1 MPPPRR
7 RTRGALSTYDR
18 EMLQAI
24 ADRRLDPTDPDA
36 QAVLQRVNAP
46 PTDEVWLSIGGPDDT
61 RPAGDQDRINA
72 ELAELPSLEELRSG
86 AARPPVFDPLGTIAR
101 TVEENVFAPAATAL
115 SEASR
120 PAVEAITPLAGAA
133 VRGLGAEVSLN
144 PQDWPTT
151 TNRLEQYQEPYRGPI
166 GTSPPDEGRPP
177 VSPTTTAGQTLSAL
191 GAVLPWAYSRGSDLI
206 TGEDHGTPA
215 PNIFTEGEQPT
226 FESVSKAHGHPEGVQ
241 AIGNILDWTV
251 DPTNLIPAGKAL
263 GVAAAALPPPGTIG
277 TLLDTARRG
286 TRGKARTA
294 AQLAETQRL
303 KGLGKSWDRRVG
315 TRLIAG
321 QQAGL
326 PRTHLLESDYAN
338 VGAMMERHPD
348 LAQDLPYLSAPEVS
362 SLSRFSADKQGDVS
376 RLRMES
382 TPTRVLQAAAKGGE
396 VKRGWYSHSRAAID
410 DIYKEDAEQFTALL
424 AALSPRTSV
433 ESDALNS
440 VTFFENWVAL
450 GKPRQETALQDLLT
464 ASVQQSAT
472 GSKVLPAWRPNVT
485 RAMQEDL
492 GALSGPKV
500 EQFRRNL
507 TSEPVM
513 TPWGPLAPGDAYTA
527 DAWAAGAHQFEQSLL
542 GGRDQLK
549 SLATP
554 EVLKFGDADTTAAYL
569 RATADA
575 RRAGWEMSKVTGDK
589 IPWSASELQE
599 AKWSYFKSLY
609 ELSAELNT
617 SAVDVVKRGLLTSE
631 HIAGTPDLTMLGTG
645 KYGEQISR
653 NPTRAARIGALVQR
667 PFPAS
672 TPTSPS
678 VQALQLDVAQ
688 IIDDLQRRRR
698 LTSEFIR
705 GVNRLDVDPPRMLA
719 ANPQEVVPAAGAR
732 LPALSSTEQSAIR
745 QASTDATDV
754 NVIAGAISGQRN
766 VIPSQGGVGVYGSE
780 RNPLQTVGTS
790 LRTRKGGGLT
800 ARSVRDQ
807 NVASRITGGLTGQA
821 DVVWNATSFEPGLP
835 PNVLHAVVP
844 RKLSTAQLEGVLERF
859 PNMENQFALVDRGNS
874 FEVIRIDGG
883 TFSPDDRQWLE
894 SYLEGEG
901 IIPQPRFLKSGEK
914 KNPQVQTGSNL
925 ASDDAYQPM
934 GIEGETGSRQV
945 VETMFKDWDDL
956 SLKQKRGLDRPQV
969 KRLAGVILESYRSA
983 AKRSKTPLRPD
994 FENMLTLVRDGGISG
1009 LRSALADQSQL
1020 LPVLAALGISH
1031 EVIASAFDT
1040 PESLETARPNP
1051 SR

>member
-1 MPPPRR
+1 MPPPR
-7 RTRGALSTYDR
+7 TRQRPRFRLSNYDR
-18 EMLQAI
+18 ELLQAVH
-24 ADRRLDPTDPDA
+24 DRRLDRDDPEV
-36 QAVLQRVNAP
+36 QAVLQRVEQAP
-46 PTDEVWLSIGGPDDT
+46 
-61 RPAGDQDRINA
+61 A
-72 ELAELPSLEELRSG
+72 
-86 AARPPVFDPLGTIAR
+86 DPLGGMAR
-101 TVEENVFAPAATAL
+101 AVEENVFTPVATAVKDW
-115 SEASR
+115 ASNVGR
-120 PAVEAITPLAGAA
+120 PILERGYEPVAPLVNAA
-133 VRGLGAEVSLN
+133 VQGLGADVSVN
-144 PQDWPTT
+144 PQDWLDTPD
-151 TNRLEQYQEPYRGPI
+151 RARQPSRGPI
-166 GTSPPDEGRPP
+166 GTARPDEGRP
-177 VSPTTTAGQTLSAL
+177 VAGPTTTAGQSLNAF
-191 GAVLPWAYSRGSDLI
+191 GAVLPYLYSKGSDLL
-206 TGEDHGTPA
+206 TGQDHETPV
-215 PNIFTEGEQPT
+215 PNVFAEGEQPT
-226 FESVSKAHGHPEGVQ
+226 FESVAKTHGYPGAMQ
-241 AIGNILDWTV
+241 DIGTFLDWTV
-251 DPTNLIPAGKAL
+251 DPSNVIPGVGTAARVL
-263 GVAAAALPPPGTIG
+263 GTAAAVLPPTRTIG
-277 TLLDTARRG
+277 TLIDAGASTATRVTRRE
-286 TRGKARTA
+286 ARIA

-303 KGLGKSWDRRVG
+303 EALGKPWDEKVG

-338 VGAMMERHPD
+338 VGAMMERYPD
-348 LAQDLPYLSAPEVS
+348 LSQDLPYLSAPEVS

-376 RLRMES
+376 RLRTES
-382 TPTRVLQAAAKGGE
+382 TPTRLLQAAAKGGE
-396 VKRGWYSHSRAAID
+396 VKRGWYSNSRAAID

-440 VTFFENWVAL
+440 VTFFENWVAA
-450 GKPRQETALQDLLT
+450 GKPRQDAALQSLLT
-464 ASVQQSAT
+464 ASVQKSAT
-472 GSKVLPAWRPNVT
+472 GSGVLNAWRPNVT
-485 RAMQEDL
+485 RAMQEDM

-507 TSEPVM
+507 TVTPEM

-609 ELSAELNT
+609 ELSAELKT

-631 HIAGTPDLTMLGTG
+631 RIAGTPDLTMLGTG

-653 NPTRAARIGALVQR
+653 NPTRAARIGSLVQR

-672 TPTSPS
+672 TPTSPG

-698 LTSEFIR
+698 LTSEFVR
-705 GVNRLDVDPPRMLA
+705 GANKLDVDPSRMLA

-732 LPALSSTEQSAIR
+732 LPALSSAEQAAIS
-745 QASTDATDV
+745 QAATDAMDV
-754 NVIAGAISGQRN
+754 NVVASAISGHRN
-766 VIPSQGGVGVYGSE
+766 VVPIQRGTGIYLGE

-790 LRTRKGGGLT
+790 LRTRQDGSLT

-807 NVASRITGGLTGQA
+807 NVASRLTGGLTGQA

-835 PNVLHAVVP
+835 PNVLHAAVP
-844 RKLSTAQLEGVLERF
+844 KRLSTRQLEGVLEKF
-859 PNMENQFALVDRGNS
+859 PNTENQFALVDRGKS
-874 FEVIRIDGG
+874 FEVLRIDGE
-883 TFSPDDRQWLE
+883 TFTPGDRQWLE

-901 IIPQPRFLKSGEK
+901 IIPQPKFLKSGAK

-945 VETMFKDWDDL
+945 VETMFKDWEDL
-956 SLKQKRGLDRPQV
+956 SLKQKRRLDGPQV
-969 KRLAGVILESYRSA
+969 KRLAGTILDSYLSA
-983 AKRSKTPLRPD
+983 SKRAKTPLRPD
-994 FENMLTLVRDGGISG
+994 FENMLTLVRDSGISG
-1009 LRSALADQSQL
+1009 LRKALADPSQL